1 MPRSFPCSP
10 DRGHAERVG
19 SDLQGRA
26 PRFARDGVSAAFTA
40 TYLVIVGNWGSD
52 NPVFT
57 MRILPAGQ
65 PPDCGVRLRLVLRHA
80 MVPFPFRDFSR
91 FVTST
96 GESVRHELRQ
106 QAQFSR
112 TLLLLRATTAHALR
126 VTTASRCP
134 RHIWSASRLGAAA
147 LIQSQSGLAADPP
160 VEPSLSSQPHSA
172 REPSCIPA
180 QA

>member
-1 MPRSFPCSP
+1 MPHSFPCSP

-65 PPDCGVRLRLVLRHA
+65 PSDCGVRLRLVLRHA

-96 GESVRHELRQ
+96 GESDGHELRQ

-126 VTTASRCP
+126 VTTASRGP
-134 RHIWSASRLGAAA
+134 R
-147 LIQSQSGLAADPP
+147 
-160 VEPSLSSQPHSA
+160 
-172 REPSCIPA
+172 
-180 QA
+180 